1 MPGMPPV
8 GGGDEISQ
16 LMHFLKS
23 QPQLIV
29 CGRLGLQ
36 PLSDARRR
44 ELLAGVNLF
53 DALET
58 VVRLQG
64 RWDVAYT
71 TTQRPD
77 VVEADFLAGG
87 AGEACRRARK
97 RVATHRDMLV
107 SPRATAQLQ
116 REIIEYASADEAAPS
131 IDLNLLVHMLLSV
144 TSEQN
149 MRPEFAS
156 DVPTDA
162 EVAKLE
168 RVVPTMGL
176 EETLEYAKTIIPD
189 EVASSLFNLPLKL
202 EIVLSNTDDVW
213 FTAWPSRSKTTGLG
227 ATPAEAFKIATGID
241 LLDVM
246 RLGHRIIKRSTAQR
260 QVRFTR
266 DELMADG
273 ATEAAIDYLFA
284 NMALPL
290 DDFKVKLQADRDAG
304 AIGHQRYTLTQFPF
318 LAVDDNTFVML
329 RHQWALDRLCGGQ
342 LYFEAW
348 FNLSTQSGT
357 LGHRFKT
364 AMNDA
369 FENFAGGILHRM
381 VDKSPHLR
389 LIVDEPDMQ
398 TAWKEQKGTTPSVCD
413 WMLFGEDHCV
423 MIDATNHAVKADA
436 AQALATWDEYSA
448 DIERIFTEGKFEQL
462 LSTIGY
468 VQKYGGWGDEKVDT
482 KTMFAPLVV
491 VPDVGVPHGLLTQF
505 DIVVRGYH
513 AFKHLQPQVYAPGIV
528 PISNIQLL
536 EGMVDLAPKIPQFPG
551 KDADMMKLIAGWRW
565 AASKHGEASLQMFL
579 LRRRFPLPLSDHIL
593 INSRRV
599 IQLLNGS

>member
-8 GGGDEISQ
+8 VGGDEISQ

-29 CGRLGLQ
+29 CGHLGLQ

-44 ELLAGVNLF
+44 ELLAGVNLLHT
-53 DALET
+53 LET
-58 VVRLQG
+58 VARLQS

-77 VVEADFLAGG
+77 VVEDDFLTGG
-87 AGEACRRARK
+87 VGDACQRARK

-116 REIIEYASADEAAPS
+116 REIIEYASTNEAAPS
-131 IDLNLLVHMLLSV
+131 IDLNVLVHMLLSI

-162 EVAKLE
+162 EVSKLE

-213 FTAWPSRSKTTGLG
+213 FTAWPLRSKTTGLG
-227 ATPAEAFKIATGID
+227 ATPAEAFKIATRVD
-241 LLDVM
+241 LLEVM
-246 RLGHRIIKRSTAQR
+246 RLGHRIIKRSITQR

-266 DELMADG
+266 DGLTADG
-273 ATEAAIDYLFA
+273 VTPAAVDFLFA

-290 DDFKVKLQADRDAG
+290 DDFKAKLQADRGAG

-318 LAVDDNTFVML
+318 LAVDENTFVML

-342 LYFEAW
+342 LYLQAW
-348 FNLSTQSGT
+348 FNLSNQSGT

-381 VDKSPHLR
+381 VDKGPRLR

-398 TAWKEQKGTTPSVCD
+398 TAWQEQKGKAPSVCD
-413 WMLFGEDHCV
+413 WMIFGDGHCV
-423 MIDATNHAVKADA
+423 VIDATNHAVKADA
-436 AQALATWDEYSA
+436 AQGLATWDEYSA
-448 DIERIFTEGKFEQL
+448 DIEKIFTEG
-462 LSTIGY
+462 
-468 VQKYGGWGDEKVDT
+468 
-482 KTMFAPLVV
+482 
-491 VPDVGVPHGLLTQF
+491 
-505 DIVVRGYH
+505 
-513 AFKHLQPQVYAPGIV
+513 
-528 PISNIQLL
+528 
-536 EGMVDLAPKIPQFPG
+536 
-551 KDADMMKLIAGWRW
+551 
-565 AASKHGEASLQMFL
+565 
-579 LRRRFPLPLSDHIL
+579 
-593 INSRRV
+593 
-599 IQLLNGS
+599 

>member
-1 MPGMPPV
+1 MPGMPPF
-8 GGGDEISQ
+8 GGDEISQ

-36 PLSDARRR
+36 RLSDARRR

-58 VVRLQG
+58 VARLQG

-77 VVEADFLAGG
+77 VAEADFLAGG

-97 RVATHRDMLV
+97 QVAAHRDMLV

-162 EVAKLE
+162 DVAKLE

-227 ATPAEAFKIATGID
+227 ATPAEAFKIATGIE
-241 LLDVM
+241 LLDMM

-266 DELMADG
+266 DELIADG

-284 NMALPL
+284 NMSLPL

-342 LYFEAW
+342 LYFEVW
-348 FNLSTQSGT
+348 FKLSTQSGR
-357 LGHRFKT
+357 LGHRFKVG
-364 AMNDA
+364 N
-369 FENFAGGILHRM
+369 
-381 VDKSPHLR
+381 
-389 LIVDEPDMQ
+389 
-398 TAWKEQKGTTPSVCD
+398 
-413 WMLFGEDHCV
+413 
-423 MIDATNHAVKADA
+423 
-436 AQALATWDEYSA
+436 
-448 DIERIFTEGKFEQL
+448 
-462 LSTIGY
+462 
-468 VQKYGGWGDEKVDT
+468 
-482 KTMFAPLVV
+482 
-491 VPDVGVPHGLLTQF
+491 PDVGLDMTRFPTPAHLVSWARLCPRTIQSGPVT
-505 DIVVRGYH
+505 RG
-513 AFKHLQPQVYAPGIV
+513 
-528 PISNIQLL
+528 
-536 EGMVDLAPKIPQFPG
+536 G
-551 KDADMMKLIAGWRW
+551 KTGKGNPYLKGAL
-565 AASKHGEASLQMFL
+565 GEAAAAAARTDTFL
-579 LRRRFPLPLSDHIL
+579 GERYRRLVKRRGRLKALVAVARSILVVIWHLLADPAARFRDLGPDYHTNRLTIEKRLRNHIAQL
-593 INSRRV
+593 AAMGYRV
-599 IQLLNGS
+599 TVEPAA